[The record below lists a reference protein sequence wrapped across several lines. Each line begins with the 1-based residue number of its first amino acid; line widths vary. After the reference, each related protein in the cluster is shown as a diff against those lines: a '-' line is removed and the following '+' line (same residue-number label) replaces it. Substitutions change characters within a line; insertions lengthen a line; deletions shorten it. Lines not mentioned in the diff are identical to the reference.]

1 MQNTCRNFGHKPQQE
16 RGLQQRQNRQK
27 KCQNE
32 QMVSR
37 ARKHGVVAAAFA
49 ARARLRNWLIKGMLI
64 KGCVC
69 ELCERAN

>member
-1 MQNTCRNFGHKPQQE
+1 MQNTCRNFGRKPQQE

-37 ARKHGVVAAAFA
+37 ARKHGEVAAAFR
-49 ARARLRNWLIKGMLI
+49 ARA
-64 KGCVC
+64 
-69 ELCERAN
+69 